1 MGVLME
7 NELND
12 EVMKIKALETQFSVL
27 YKQYQETEKNYENAY
42 KNWMSGKKNYVKMGS
57 MTSTGGFVKSETTSN
72 DVEQCLGLCSADNCG
87 YATFSSDTKKCK
99 IMDGDVV
106 PTKGTSVDTG
116 IIPDVLYYVLELQ
129 MYNISLI
136 QLSENILS
144 EFNKIEP
151 KYESQVVEKN
161 QKKEVLKETWNKLIV
176 QREQI
181 DKLVEE
187 HNSLN
192 ENNKNQTLNTN
203 QQNGAF
209 KVWAF
214 LAIIL
219 ILMYLKQFTDVEL
232 STTAIIIVIS
242 AITFIALSFNLSTIG
257 GFFVW
262 LVVLLL
268 VVMLY
273 PMFNV

>member
-12 EVMKIKALETQFSVL
+12 EVMKIKALETEFGVV
-27 YKQYQETEKNYENAY
+27 YKQYQETQKNYENAY
-42 KNWMSGKKNYVKMGS
+42 KNWMNGQKNYIKMGS

-72 DVEQCLGLCSADNCG
+72 NVEECLGLCSADNCG

-99 IMDGDVV
+99 IMDGGVV
-106 PTKGTSVDTG
+106 PTNGTSVDTG
-116 IIPDVLYYVLELQ
+116 IIPDVAYYAINLQ
-129 MYNISLI
+129 IYNASLI
-136 QLSENILS
+136 QISENILS
-144 EFNKIEP
+144 EFDKIVP
-151 KYESQVVEKN
+151 KYDSQVADKN
-161 QKKEVLKETWNKLIV
+161 LKKNALKVKWNNLV
-176 QREQI
+176 AEREEI
-181 DKLVEE
+181 DKLVEQ

-203 QQNGAF
+203 AQNGAF

-273 PMFNV
+273 PMFV

>member
-1 MGVLME
+1 M
-7 NELND
+7 
-12 EVMKIKALETQFSVL
+12 
-27 YKQYQETEKNYENAY
+27 
-42 KNWMSGKKNYVKMGS
+42 KKN
-57 MTSTGGFVKSETTSN
+57 
-72 DVEQCLGLCSADNCG
+72 
-87 YATFSSDTKKCK
+87 
-99 IMDGDVV
+99 
-106 PTKGTSVDTG
+106 
-116 IIPDVLYYVLELQ
+116 
-129 MYNISLI
+129 
-136 QLSENILS
+136 LSPLS